1 MLPEGWHTITPRIV
15 VNQAREFV
23 DFLKQ
28 AFLATGNYE
37 DQRPTVVQI
46 GDSKIMV
53 TEAGVRPASNAFLY
67 VYVAIA
73 MRRVSPGVYTASLL
87 YLPFSSYAFFAAW
100 RNRVSRKSMALAFL
114 LGVALNCA
122 VVVGVWFMS
131 DTPLRTA
138 L

>member
-28 AFLATGNYE
+28 VFLATGDYE

-53 TEAGVRPASNAFLY
+53 TEAGVRPASRAFLY
-67 VYVAIA
+67 VYVANTDETYQRAWNLGARTIEGPVLTPYGDRRCTIEDPWGNTWQIA
-73 MRRVSPGVYTASLL
+73 T
-87 YLPFSSYAFFAAW
+87 YLHA
-100 RNRVSRKSMALAFL
+100 
-114 LGVALNCA
+114 
-122 VVVGVWFMS
+122 
-131 DTPLRTA
+131 
-138 L
+138 